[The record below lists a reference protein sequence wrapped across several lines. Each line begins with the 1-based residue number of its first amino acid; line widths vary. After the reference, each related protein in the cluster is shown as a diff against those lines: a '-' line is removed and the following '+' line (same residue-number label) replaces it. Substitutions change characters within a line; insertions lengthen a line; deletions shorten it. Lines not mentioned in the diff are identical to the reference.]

1 MGCKGR
7 DTKQSIKRGMSK
19 FQKEEVTQRGKRNV
33 LFTEENNNII
43 FRISVIFRMLFA
55 HHL

>member
-19 FQKEEVTQRGKRNV
+19 FQKEEVTQRGKRNFLV
-33 LFTEENNNII
+33 IEENNNII
-43 FRISVIFRMLFA
+43 FRISVIFRMLLA